1 MRDLLWWILLP
12 RLGERL
18 RRLPSR
24 DLRIHFGPV
33 NARLHRYLRSG
44 QLFAFSVHHVHE
56 LPRGKILCIDRRF
69 GLYFVLIL
77 RRRSV
82 FNGRRRNFLGD
93 LCWLCF
99 RHVLDDG
106 RRLELFDL
114 RELLDGLLHRD
125 DGRHELHEL
134 PFRPVRGGRVGLVRE
149 LRGGHVPDE
158 LHLGKLH
165 GMPSRH
171 RQSRNGS
178 G

>member
-1 MRDLLWWILLP
+1 MP
-12 RLGERL
+12 RRNFL
-18 RRLPSR
+18 S
-24 DLRIHFGPV
+24 
-33 NARLHRYLRSG
+33 
-44 QLFAFSVHHVHE
+44 
-56 LPRGKILCIDRRF
+56 IDRRF
-69 GLYFVLIL
+69 GLIFVRVLFGRGL
-77 RRRSV
+77 
-82 FNGRRRNFLGD
+82 FNGRRRNLLGD

-106 RRLELFDL
+106 RRLELLDL

-125 DGRHELHEL
+125 DGCHELHEL